1 MHKLTISQWCTCT
14 SAVVLLVILYACG
27 QGKDSQ
33 KDARAKQLDP
43 VQAACIEGVAKRQ
56 SAQNAEFTARHMEA
70 LAAQRSSVDIKLAQ
84 RRANEQIC
92 LEYAQCFAVRDST
105 LNAIVVST
113 MFDSCLKEV
122 DRES

>member
-1 MHKLTISQWCTCT
+1 M
-14 SAVVLLVILYACG
+14 LVILYACG

-56 SAQNAEFTARHMEA
+56 SARNAEFTARHMEA